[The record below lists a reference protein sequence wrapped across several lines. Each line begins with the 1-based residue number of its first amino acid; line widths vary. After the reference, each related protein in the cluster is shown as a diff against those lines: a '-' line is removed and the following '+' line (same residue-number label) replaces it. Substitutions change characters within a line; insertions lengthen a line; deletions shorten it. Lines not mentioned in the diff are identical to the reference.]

1 MCGICG
7 YLSSL
12 KHPIDRALLERMNAT
27 LVHRGPDSDGFY
39 VDGRVGLAMRRL
51 AIIDVA
57 GGDQPI
63 ANEDGSVVV
72 VYNGEIYNF
81 LELRAE
87 LEQCGHRFAT
97 HSDTEVIVHGYEQWG
112 DGALRRFNGMFALA
126 LWDAR
131 RQRLLLARDR
141 MGKKPLYWHHS
152 AQGLVF
158 GSEAK
163 AVLAAPW
170 VEREINP
177 IALHH
182 YLTLQYTPD
191 PLTIYQGIQQ
201 LPAAHLLVVEAN
213 GEVKVSRWWQLEF
226 EPKWTLP
233 QPEIIAQ
240 ARALLTAAVERRLM
254 SEVPLGA
261 FLSGGLDSSV
271 VVALMAERL
280 REPVKT
286 FSIGFEEQH
295 YSETPTRA

>member
-1 MCGICG
+1 VG
-7 YLSSL
+7 
-12 KHPIDRALLERMNAT
+12 RLLWRCAAW
-27 LVHRGPDSDGFY
+27 RF
-39 VDGRVGLAMRRL
+39 
-51 AIIDVA
+51 IDVA

-72 VYNGEIYNF
+72 VYNGEIYNY

-87 LEQCGHRFAT
+87 LEKCGHRFAT

-112 DGALRRFNGMFALA
+112 DGMLRRFNGMFALA

-131 RQRLLLARDR
+131 WQRLLLARDR
-141 MGKKPLYWHHS
+141 MGKKPLYWYQS
-152 AQGLVF
+152 AQGFVF

-163 AVLAAPW
+163 AVLARR

-191 PLTIYQGIQQ
+191 PLTISSRDSATTG
-201 LPAAHLLVVEAN
+201 AHLLIAEAS

-233 QPEIIAQ
+233 QSEIITQ
-240 ARALLTAAVERRLM
+240 ARTLLSAAVERRLM

-261 FLSGGLDSSV
+261 FLSGGLDSSI

-295 YSETPTRA
+295 YSERSTHG